1 MSNKAVPD
9 YNDHRDSEFHW
20 QDLQYGSKTVLM
32 DWSSR
37 ISKTG
42 TIGDPTLGTAEKGKI
57 VFEASV
63 TELVKLVRE
72 FRGWTGMPRRDLH

>member
-1 MSNKAVPD
+1 
-9 YNDHRDSEFHW
+9 
-20 QDLQYGSKTVLM
+20 M
-32 DWSSR
+32 DWWSR
-37 ISKTG
+37 VLKTG
-42 TIGDPTLGTAEKGKI
+42 TIGDPTLATAEKGKI